1 MRQPITSFVAAVFV
15 CLNVSSAPA
24 KQATAKFVVAGVEV
38 AGARRYTPPEVTKLS
53 GLEPGKT
60 VTTADLDAAIQRMAA
75 TGLFKKLNYRYATAA
90 GRTTVTFDIE
100 EADWTMPVVFD
111 NFVWFKDEELI
122 ATLKQNIPS
131 FDGTAPNTE
140 GISNLISRELQKVI
154 AARKIAGRID
164 FVPQG
169 TIKGIDSFAFRV
181 VDPAP
186 KLCSIG
192 FSGASAI
199 KEQELVSVFAPV
211 VGADYSRSYVTG
223 TARGTIVD
231 LYHRRGHW
239 RASVAPPITALVA
252 DPSCMGAAVTLA
264 VNEGVPYTW
273 DRAEWT
279 GNVALAS
286 RDLDT
291 VMPLKSGD
299 VANVMRIDDGIRRV
313 HAAYGKQGYIGQR
326 ATYAPRLDETTRKA
340 VFEIKIEE
348 GLQFRMGTITFAGLS
363 ESDAALLGKR
373 WQLKPGEIFDASYY
387 DKYYAEEIQPRLP
400 RGSRPPGV
408 ETRVDEAN
416 RVVNIRFVFGG

>member
-1 MRQPITSFVAAVFV
+1 MQQPITSVIAAIFV
-15 CLNVSSAPA
+15 CLSVSSTPA
-24 KQATAKFVVAGVEV
+24 KQAAAKLVVASVEV

-53 GLEPGKT
+53 GLELGKS

-75 TGLFKKLNYRYATAA
+75 TGLFKKLNYRYVTAA

-100 EADWTMPVVFD
+100 ESDWTMPVVFD

-122 ATLKQNIPS
+122 AALKQTIPS
-131 FDGTAPNTE
+131 FDGTAPVTE
-140 GISNLISRELQKVI
+140 GISDLISRELQKVI
-154 AARKIAGRID
+154 AARKIGGRID

-169 TIKGIDSFAFRV
+169 TLKGIESFAFRV

-199 KEQELVSVFAPV
+199 KEQELVSVFAAV
-211 VGADYSRSYVTG
+211 VGADYSRSYVAG

-239 RASVAPPITALVA
+239 RASVAPPAATLVSGA
-252 DPSCMGAAVTLA
+252 CTGAAVTLA

-279 GNVALAS
+279 GNAALS
-286 RDLDT
+286 SQDLDA
-291 VMPLKSGD
+291 VLPIKSGE
-299 VANVMRIDDGIRRV
+299 VANVMRIDDGVRRV

-326 ATYAPRLDETTRKA
+326 ATYTPRLDETTRKA

-363 ESDAALLGKR
+363 ESDAALLGRR
-373 WQLKPGEIFDASYY
+373 WQLKPGAIFDASYF

-400 RGSRPPGV
+400 RGSKPPGM